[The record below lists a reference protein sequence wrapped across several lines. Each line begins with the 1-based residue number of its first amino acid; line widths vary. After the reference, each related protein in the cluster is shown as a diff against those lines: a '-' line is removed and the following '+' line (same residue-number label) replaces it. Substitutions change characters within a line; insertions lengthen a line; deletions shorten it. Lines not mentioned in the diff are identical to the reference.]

1 MFSGLDKFDE
11 LIFGKAY
18 MRGGGGRGRQGDGG
32 GGHIRDVSC
41 VTYLGGGV

>member
-11 LIFGKAY
+11 PIFGKAY
-18 MRGGGGRGRQGDGG
+18 MRGGWGRGRQGDE